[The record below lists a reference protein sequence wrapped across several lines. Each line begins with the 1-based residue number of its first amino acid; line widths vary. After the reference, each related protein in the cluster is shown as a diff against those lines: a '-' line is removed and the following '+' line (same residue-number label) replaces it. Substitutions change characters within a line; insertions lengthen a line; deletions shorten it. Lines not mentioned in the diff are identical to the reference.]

1 MATRRKSGGKG
12 RFRGLWLVL
21 IGIAVGV
28 AVVYGWQLVT
38 RSIQSKGGLG
48 NLIEASRRS
57 EPARPEPASRREAEP
72 DKAAAKG
79 QKSRYEFYTLLEN
92 EKILP
97 DRRPR
102 AEPATKTAT
111 GRGSTYVLQT
121 GSFAS
126 FEDADQLKARLALSG
141 LIAHIQKVEVNG
153 KVYHRVRLGPYP
165 QLEQL
170 DAAGEQLKKLGI
182 RALRIEIRPGTG

>member
-1 MATRRKSGGKG
+1 MATRRKSSGRKG

-28 AVVYGWQLVT
+28 AVVYGWQLISK
-38 RSIQSKGGLG
+38 SIERRGGLG
-48 NLIEASRRS
+48 NLIEVSRRS
-57 EPARPEPASRREAEP
+57 EPTRSPADRREAGAE
-72 DKAAAKG
+72 KTTAKNP
-79 QKSRYEFYTLLEN
+79 KSRYEFYTLLEN

-97 DRRPR
+97 DRRVR
-102 AEPATKTAT
+102 TEPARPA
-111 GRGSTYVLQT
+111 GHASAYVLQT

-153 KVYHRVRLGPYP
+153 KVYHRVRLGPYQ
-165 QLEQL
+165 QLDQL
-170 DAAGEQLKKLGI
+170 DAAGDQLKKLGI
-182 RALRIEIRPGTG
+182 RALRLEIRPGAG